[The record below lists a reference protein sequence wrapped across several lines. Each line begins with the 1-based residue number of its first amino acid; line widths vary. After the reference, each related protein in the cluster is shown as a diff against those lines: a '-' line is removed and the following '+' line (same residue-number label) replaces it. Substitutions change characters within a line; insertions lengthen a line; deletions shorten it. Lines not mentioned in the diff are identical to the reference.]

1 MGRKKENKKRKEKLQ
16 KILLESNLQ
25 EINSTS
31 SLLLVISSL
40 QEFCDDNILAL
51 KPLLDEDE
59 DNEQIKQRIIH
70 FCTIS
75 DILDSLEQ
83 LISIEEIAEEI
94 NKEEQSCD
102 EE

>member
-31 SLLLVISSL
+31 SLLLIISSL

>member
-75 DILDSLEQ
+75 DIVDSLEQ

-94 NKEEQSCD
+94 NKEEQSSD

>member
-94 NKEEQSCD
+94 NKEEQSSD

>member
-31 SLLLVISSL
+31 SFLLVISSL